1 LSGNRRVV
9 TIAGLALAVLL
20 LILVMPTAVAG
31 LGLFG
36 TPESRAERALAR
48 AGLTQLSVA
57 SRGDGDGVL
66 VQGFVANAAAR
77 ARAEQALAAHDIPAE
92 LRVRTTADL
101 ADASADVARLQNIR
115 AAARPLGM
123 RVVELR
129 TIPVTEAQRARLIAA
144 IRSDVPGIRRLQ
156 LRGDLPPEQDVALRT
171 VSDATKKV
179 STVVAGDPSY
189 IQTIDGARYF
199 NGALLPSGHR
209 LVAVQGN
216 VVVLD
221 KGGRQTRVT
230 F

>member
-1 LSGNRRVV
+1 
-9 TIAGLALAVLL
+9 
-20 LILVMPTAVAG
+20 
-31 LGLFG
+31 
-36 TPESRAERALAR
+36 
-48 AGLTQLSVA
+48 
-57 SRGDGDGVL
+57 
-66 VQGFVANAAAR
+66 
-77 ARAEQALAAHDIPAE
+77 
-92 LRVRTTADL
+92 
-101 ADASADVARLQNIR
+101 
-115 AAARPLGM
+115 
-123 RVVELR
+123 LR
-129 TIPVTEAQRARLIAA
+129 TIPVNEAQRARLIAA